1 MEQPPILGRPRWPGS
16 PQEPPAEQPQS
27 PGPQQ
32 PQTPPTAPAH
42 DPSQASASP
51 PAAGRPSTDPPAADL
66 PATGSPAAGSPAAW
80 PPEPPTS
87 PPPADWQAPEP
98 TPPGQRRSMRQMVLG
113 TAGVALIALIAC
125 NGGLLWLYQHSSLG
139 VVITL
144 GTFIAAGAAA
154 WLALKAGVFTGIFAA
169 GITLVGLVLLSLI
182 GLLYYTGERG
192 RTSTIV
198 SSGTAIAVIVSMIG
212 AYGFLTW
219 DYHETTYRAPYV
231 EPPQD
236 AVYWLIEGQAA
247 TRLTRE
253 PRGQRA
259 GNSGRY
265 TDRRRHRDDQR
276 DRRLRREGDQG
287 PRDVDVPSRK
297 GHRRRILARLPHR
310 PPWLIDSSPAPQQLS
325 TGMNS
330 WCPQRWSRR

>member
-1 MEQPPILGRPRWPGS
+1 
-16 PQEPPAEQPQS
+16 
-27 PGPQQ
+27 
-32 PQTPPTAPAH
+32 
-42 DPSQASASP
+42 
-51 PAAGRPSTDPPAADL
+51 
-66 PATGSPAAGSPAAW
+66 
-80 PPEPPTS
+80 
-87 PPPADWQAPEP
+87 
-98 TPPGQRRSMRQMVLG
+98 MRQMVLG

-154 WLALKAGVFTGIFAA
+154 WLRNRGKQLAAIVLYVQVLVGVSAVVGTLVALKAGVFTGIFAA

-198 SSGTAIAVIVSMIG
+198 SSGTAIAVVVSMIG

-236 AVYWLIEGQAA
+236 AVYWLIEDGQTYTGDPDTDDPAVAESFEDYTCPASRDEIEGLFKELVVEGKQRLASPENLEVKEQETQGATQIAA
-247 TRLTRE
+247 VTATISVIDDFDEKVIKGPEMWTFHLEKGTGDEYWRVCHI
-253 PRGQRA
+253 
-259 GNSGRY
+259 
-265 TDRRRHRDDQR
+265 DRP
-276 DRRLRREGDQG
+276 G
-287 PRDVDVPSRK
+287 
-297 GHRRRILARLPHR
+297 
-310 PPWLIDSSPAPQQLS
+310 
-325 TGMNS
+325 
-330 WCPQRWSRR
+330 